1 MKQDKPSV
9 DLIYDEIR
17 NLKAKNKIIGF
28 ANGCFDLLHDGHLH
42 LIKISKK
49 NCDFLIIGLNSDDSV
64 SRLKGT
70 NRPIE
75 NQNKRYENLLTLN
88 YVDKVII
95 FDEDTPIEL
104 IEIIRPDI
112 IFKGS
117 DYKGKEIVGGDL
129 IKSYGGK
136 VFLVSLVEGI
146 STTKI
151 IETKVKR

>member
-42 LIKISKK
+42 LIKISKR

-75 NQNKRYENLLTLN
+75 NQNKRYENLSTLN

-104 IEIIRPDI
+104 IEIIKPDI

>member
-9 DLIYDEIR
+9 DLIYGEIR

-75 NQNKRYENLLTLN
+75 NQNKRYENLSTLN

>member
-1 MKQDKPSV
+1 M
-9 DLIYDEIR
+9 
-17 NLKAKNKIIGF
+17 
-28 ANGCFDLLHDGHLH
+28 HDGHLH

-75 NQNKRYENLLTLN
+75 NQNKRYENLSTLN

>member
-42 LIKISKK
+42 LIKNSKK

-75 NQNKRYENLLTLN
+75 NQNKRYENLSTLN

>member
-75 NQNKRYENLLTLN
+75 NQNKRYENLSTLN